1 MDKTCGNC
9 ISGTGGSVLLL
20 VDQLLVQDFYKPARD
35 SAFIHMKEKGG
46 EFVWF
51 DGKYVKWED
60 AKVPIFTHAL
70 HYGTAV
76 FEGIRG
82 YASKNNVYVF
92 RLQDHMERLHRSA
105 GVYSISLNYSAKE
118 LASATVELLQKN
130 KMKESCYIRPLTF
143 VGLHGIDLDVTK
155 NSPTHTV
162 IITFPFAKYLK
173 GDGISACVSSWRR
186 IDDESI
192 PTMAKASGNYLNSV
206 LATQECRRNG
216 YDESILL
223 DKKGRVSEASGE
235 NLFVVRN
242 GKLHTPQL
250 SDSILEGITRDT
262 AILIA
267 KELGYEVVERPISRT
282 ELYLAEEIFLTGTAA
297 EIIAITKIDGHTVG
311 NGKEG
316 TVTRTI
322 REYYEN
328 IVVGKTEKF
337 MGWLTPTW

>member
-1 MDKTCGNC
+1 MKDKG
-9 ISGTGGSVLLL
+9 
-20 VDQLLVQDFYKPARD
+20 VDL
-35 SAFIHMKEKGG
+35 
-46 EFVWF
+46 VWF
-51 DGKYVKWED
+51 DGQYLKWEE
-60 AKVPIFTHAL
+60 AKVPIFVHAL

-76 FEGIRG
+76 FEGIRA
-82 YASKNNVYVF
+82 YSSDDNLYIF
-92 RLQDHMERLHRSA
+92 RLKEHMERLHKSA
-105 GVYSISLNYSAKE
+105 DVYSFTTKFSVDE
-118 LASATVELLQKN
+118 LCNATVELIRKN
-130 KMKESCYIRPLTF
+130 GIKISCYIRPLTF
-143 VGLHGIDLDVTK
+143 VGLHGIDLNVTK
-155 NSPTHTV
+155 NSPTHTT
-162 IITFPFAKYLK
+162 IIIFPFAKYFK

-250 SDSILEGITRDT
+250 SDSILEGITRNT
-262 AILIA
+262 AIIIA
-267 KELGYEVVERPISRT
+267 KELGYKVVERPISRT

-297 EIIAITKIDGHTVG
+297 EIIAITKIDGTVVG
-311 NGKEG
+311 DGKEG
-316 TVTRTI
+316 MITKSI
-322 REYYEN
+322 RENYER
-328 IVVGKTEKF
+328 IVIGKSKKF

>member
-1 MDKTCGNC
+1 MKDKG
-9 ISGTGGSVLLL
+9 
-20 VDQLLVQDFYKPARD
+20 VDL
-35 SAFIHMKEKGG
+35 
-46 EFVWF
+46 VWF
-51 DGKYVKWED
+51 DGQYLKWEE
-60 AKVPIFTHAL
+60 AKVPIFVHAL

-76 FEGIRG
+76 FEGIRA
-82 YASKNNVYVF
+82 YSSDDNLYIF
-92 RLQDHMERLHRSA
+92 RLKEHMERLHKSA
-105 GVYSISLNYSAKE
+105 DVYSFTTKFSVDE
-118 LASATVELLQKN
+118 LCNATVELIRKN
-130 KMKESCYIRPLTF
+130 GIKESCYIRPLTF
-143 VGLHGIDLDVTK
+143 VGLHGIDLNVTK
-155 NSPTHTV
+155 NSPTHTT
-162 IITFPFAKYLK
+162 IIIFPFAKYFK

-250 SDSILEGITRDT
+250 SDSILEGITRNT
-262 AILIA
+262 AIIIA
-267 KELGYEVVERPISRT
+267 KELGYKVVERPISRT

-297 EIIAITKIDGHTVG
+297 EIIAITKIDGTVVG
-311 NGKEG
+311 DGKEG
-316 TVTRTI
+316 MITKSI
-322 REYYEN
+322 RENYER
-328 IVVGKTEKF
+328 IVIGKSKKF